1 MNVIVSMISVEGKK
15 VYHRPDCVY
24 VKRMKPQNRMSLS
37 RKQAVEQGCRCCRC
51 CGGLRGEMRET
62 AQILTWQRDYRV
74 SLDYVKKTDT
84 LYVRT
89 RIGCWKIFCQRDGAL
104 YLLFHRNTYSNSMPL
119 EQAIQGDYHRQG
131 DVKPAESLLK
141 LIRYIADHD
150 KAILII
156 RDDYRKLP
164 QSTKRQKKY
173 YRQAERRVKRLEQR
187 QSRQRMED
195 LFREIEEKDPEMR
208 RLAFC

>member
-37 RKQAVEQGCRCCRC
+37 RKQAVEQGCRCCRY

-62 AQILTWQRDYRV
+62 AQILAWQRDYRV

-131 DVKPAESLLK
+131 DAKAGILLMTQG
-141 LIRYIADHD
+141 L
-150 KAILII
+150 
-156 RDDYRKLP
+156 RKECL
-164 QSTKRQKKY
+164 QSEEGEDGYWGELALT
-173 YRQAERRVKRLEQR
+173 RVK
-187 QSRQRMED
+187 
-195 LFREIEEKDPEMR
+195 
-208 RLAFC
+208 

>member
-1 MNVIVSMISVEGKK
+1 M
-15 VYHRPDCVY
+15 
-24 VKRMKPQNRMSLS
+24 
-37 RKQAVEQGCRCCRC
+37 
-51 CGGLRGEMRET
+51 
-62 AQILTWQRDYRV
+62 
-74 SLDYVKKTDT
+74 
-84 LYVRT
+84 
-89 RIGCWKIFCQRDGAL
+89 
-104 YLLFHRNTYSNSMPL
+104 
-119 EQAIQGDYHRQG
+119 
-131 DVKPAESLLK
+131 K

-150 KAILII
+150 KAILIS

>member
-1 MNVIVSMISVEGKK
+1 
-15 VYHRPDCVY
+15 
-24 VKRMKPQNRMSLS
+24 
-37 RKQAVEQGCRCCRC
+37 
-51 CGGLRGEMRET
+51 
-62 AQILTWQRDYRV
+62 
-74 SLDYVKKTDT
+74 
-84 LYVRT
+84 
-89 RIGCWKIFCQRDGAL
+89 
-104 YLLFHRNTYSNSMPL
+104 MPL

-131 DVKPAESLLK
+131 DVEPAESLLK